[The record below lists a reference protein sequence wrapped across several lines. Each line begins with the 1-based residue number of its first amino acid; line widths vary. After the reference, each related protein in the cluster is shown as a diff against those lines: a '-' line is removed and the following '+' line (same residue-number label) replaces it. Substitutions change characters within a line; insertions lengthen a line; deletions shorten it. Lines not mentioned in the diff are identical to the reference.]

1 MTNDLDILKYIK
13 EVNGFL
19 YKYIFLNIII
29 NIFLYYTSNENL
41 TIISYILIELYFFAN
56 YKIFFKKPLFALISQ
71 IFVIS
76 LINLTYLTFILTA
89 LFNHFVFDAP
99 ISILLINFFYCDL
112 DTYILAN
119 LYLLFFTLSIL
130 LFNGIIPKSKI
141 IETIKKIDLLN
152 FSFQQNKI
160 INLLLM
166 CISFELF
173 FFATGLTG
181 TQLSGGFILEDD
193 HVTWYTSIYNF
204 VNIFH
209 IFLNILLLKSNK
221 KISFGYKIFLLISFT
236 LSFISFGFSLRRNII
251 IYFLLSFILYFV
263 IGNNEKIHPLK
274 IFFSSLI
281 GILIIIQA
289 FTFST
294 TFRSSGLVDDNK
306 SLFEIISEGQVLPSL
321 SNEDISGYG
330 SSVLKENLS
339 FRMLNNHELATLF
352 YYKSDNKNEFLKGK
366 LLLKEIIKTIP
377 NIILPT
383 KDNYFKVYN
392 AGESII
398 TQITDS
404 PLYYID
410 TVDSSQSGS
419 YADFGLFGLVIYP
432 IVINLLFLIIYIVIT
447 YKRTLNLTAIYIL
460 TIFMPYISIR
470 IIEMSMSIYMVLIR
484 DLILFILLF
493 NLLLSSIIKKEIVK
507 DK

>member
-119 LYLLFFTLSIL
+119 LYLLFFTLSVL
-130 LFNGIIPKSKI
+130 LFNRVIPTSKI
-141 IETIKKIDLLN
+141 IATIKKIDLIN
-152 FSFQQNKI
+152 FSFQQSKI
-160 INLLLM
+160 FYLLLM

-173 FFATGLTG
+173 FYVTGLIG
-181 TQLSGGFILEDD
+181 TQLSGGFIVEDD

-204 VNIFH
+204 VNFFH
-209 IFLNILLLKSNK
+209 IFLNILLLKNK
-221 KISFGYKIFLLISFT
+221 KEMSFGYKIFLLISFI

-251 IYFLLSFILYFV
+251 VYFILNFILYFV
-263 IGNNEKIHPLK
+263 IGNNKKIHPLK
-274 IFFSSLI
+274 IFFSTLI
-281 GILIIIQA
+281 GIFIMVQS
-289 FTFST
+289 FTFLT
-294 TFRSSGLVDDNK
+294 TVRSSGLIDSNK
-306 SLFEIISEGQVLPSL
+306 SLIEIIREGQVLPSL
-321 SNEDISGYG
+321 SDDNISGYG

-352 YYKSDNKNEFLKGK
+352 YYKSDNKNQFLKGK
-366 LLLKEIIKTIP
+366 LFLTEIIKTIP
-377 NIILPT
+377 SIMLPS
-383 KDNYFKVYN
+383 KDNFEG
-392 AGESII
+392 GESLI

-410 TVDSSQSGS
+410 TVDSLQTSS

-460 TIFMPYISIR
+460 TILIPYISIR
-470 IIEMSMSIYMVLIR
+470 IIEINLSIYMVLIR
-484 DLILFILLF
+484 DLILFILFF
-493 NLLLSSIIKKEIVK
+493 NLLLSSTIEKKL
-507 DK
+507 